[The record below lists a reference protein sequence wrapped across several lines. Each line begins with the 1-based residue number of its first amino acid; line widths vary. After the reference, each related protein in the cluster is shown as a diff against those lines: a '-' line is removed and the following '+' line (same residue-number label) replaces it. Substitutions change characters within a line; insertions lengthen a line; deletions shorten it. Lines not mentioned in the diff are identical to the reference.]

1 MKKICASV
9 LVFVLFAVVSVL
21 ANSPQFLWKPASES
35 DGKLVVLFPFTIRL
49 ETVQSITVNGKDKPN
64 RVTQDG
70 ANGDRIHAR
79 FGKPGSAYGKKAE
92 VKLTTKSGKEYT
104 WVIPDGK
111 NRFEKITNITPEAG
125 GENST
130 FGDLI
135 KAEAPQGAVRLTTQ
149 KTGTEEYTVKA
160 TGEITVDAL
169 LSTYGPAEMWI
180 KDAEDKVLLSWNRAN
195 DKDPAKLIVGGQ
207 EIEASNTEVAPGD
220 FTPSAQKVKIAVEA
234 GQVIKAHLSGEFGN
248 AESYLVIN
256 E

>member
-1 MKKICASV
+1 MKKISA
-9 LVFVLFAVVSVL
+9 LTILFVLLTATLVM
-21 ANSPQFLWKPASES
+21 ANSPQFLWKPVSES
-35 DGKLVVLFPFTIRL
+35 NGKLVVLFPSAIRIG
-49 ETVQSITVNGKDKPN
+49 TVQEITVNGVNKPD

-79 FGKPGSAYGKKAE
+79 FGKPGSAYGKQVE
-92 VKLTTKSGKEYT
+92 VKLTTKGGKDYT

-111 NRFEKITNITPEAG
+111 NRFEKITQITPEAG
-125 GENST
+125 GDNST

-135 KAEAPQGAVRLTTQ
+135 KAEAPQGVVRLTSQ
-149 KTGTEEYTVKA
+149 NQGTEEYTAKA

-180 KDAEDKVLLSWNRAN
+180 KDAEDNELLSWKRAN
-195 DKDPAKLIVGGQ
+195 DKDPAKLTVNGQ
-207 EIEASNTEVAPGD
+207 EISGSNTEVAPGD
-220 FTPSAQKVKIAVEA
+220 FTPTAQKVKIAVTE
-234 GQVIKAHLSGEFGN
+234 GQVLKAHLSGEFGN